1 MVAIKVPHSAVSFET
16 GGLLEMMN
24 LLNTLRMWI
33 STHAETDE
41 KGATGAEYA
50 VLVFFVAVVMI
61 IGATA
66 LGISINDTLDDVS
79 GAI

>member
-50 VLVFFVAVVMI
+50 VLVLFVAAVI
-61 IGATA
+61 IMGATA
-66 LGISINDTLDDVS
+66 LGIAIDDALNDAAGL
-79 GAI
+79 I

>member
-1 MVAIKVPHSAVSFET
+1 
-16 GGLLEMMN
+16 MMN